1 MTIEE
6 KTHHWLLD
14 TLLLQGNCKSLEG
27 YFGDHCYV
35 FVSALPNGSF
45 LDHFGVKMIK
55 GALVSKLNLHMA
67 KDSFNS
73 LQ

>member
-6 KTHHWLLD
+6 KIHHWLLD
-14 TLLLQGNCKSLEG
+14 VLLQGNCKSLKG

-35 FVSALPNGSF
+35 FVSALPNVSF

-55 GALVSKLNLHMA
+55 GMLVSKLNLHMA
-67 KDSFNS
+67 KASFNS